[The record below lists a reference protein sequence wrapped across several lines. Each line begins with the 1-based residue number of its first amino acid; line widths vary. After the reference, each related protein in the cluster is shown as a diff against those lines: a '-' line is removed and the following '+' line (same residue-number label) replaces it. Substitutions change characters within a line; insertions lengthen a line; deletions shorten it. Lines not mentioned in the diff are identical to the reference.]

1 MPLKYQV
8 VEDLNKKFTLETFES
23 LNLFHGFEATK
34 DSSSLYLTQTKC
46 TTTNS
51 LKKTNITRA
60 SSLSSPMAFVN
71 KLSFSQ

>member
-23 LNLFHGFEATK
+23 LNLFHGFVATR

-60 SSLSSPMAFVN
+60 SSLSSPMVFVN